1 MSATA
6 NPHPFRNSK
15 DPYGPR
21 SDAGVDIGG
30 REKERE
36 EYIGRRNRNSH
47 NVKKNGA
54 DNNYNNSF
62 INRFNNDDNKKENKV
77 RRNSSQSVS
86 VPFLSGSD
94 EKMTNSIGVERDQER
109 DRRNDRNSN
118 SNRDGEDRIKD
129 EGGKGSERGRGD
141 IDWDTAPLPD
151 NWERRLDK
159 ESAKV
164 RLLNGLLLLYYCVE
178 CTTTLLSS
186 CTVFTSCS
194 DLN

>member
-21 SDAGVDIGG
+21 SDTGVDSGG
-30 REKERE
+30 RERERDRE
-36 EYIGRRNRNSH
+36 GYDGRRNRNSR

-62 INRFNNDDNKKENKV
+62 INRFSNDDNKKENNV

-86 VPFLSGSD
+86 VPFLSGFD
-94 EKMTNSIGVERDQER
+94 EKMTNSIALERDQER
-109 DRRNDRNSN
+109 DRRNNNN
-118 SNRDGEDRIKD
+118 SNRDGEDGIKD

-141 IDWDTAPLPD
+141 VDWDIAPLPD

-164 RLLNGLLLLYYCVE
+164 RLLNGLLLLYYYAE

-186 CTVFTSCS
+186 RTVFTSCS
-194 DLN
+194 D